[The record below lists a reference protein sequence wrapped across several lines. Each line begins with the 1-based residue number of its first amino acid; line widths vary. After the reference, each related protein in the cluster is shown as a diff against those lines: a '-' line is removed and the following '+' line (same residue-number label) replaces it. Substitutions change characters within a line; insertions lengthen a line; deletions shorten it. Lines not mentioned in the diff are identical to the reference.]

1 MLLAY
6 DFPLLGLF
14 WTILWFYLIIAWL
27 MILFSVIADI
37 FRNRDMGGFA
47 KALWLILV
55 VWLPILGVIFY
66 TLANGDGMAAR
77 HQERAQRND
86 AAFRSYVQEAA
97 APAGPADQLS
107 QLAALHAQGAITDE
121 EFAAGKAKI
130 LG

>member
-37 FRNRDMGGFA
+37 FRNHEMGGFA

-77 HQERAQRND
+77 HLERAKRD
-86 AAFRSYVQEAA
+86 DDAFRSYVQTAA
-97 APAGPADQLS
+97 APAGPADQLT
-107 QLAALHAQGAITDE
+107 QLAALHAQGSITDE